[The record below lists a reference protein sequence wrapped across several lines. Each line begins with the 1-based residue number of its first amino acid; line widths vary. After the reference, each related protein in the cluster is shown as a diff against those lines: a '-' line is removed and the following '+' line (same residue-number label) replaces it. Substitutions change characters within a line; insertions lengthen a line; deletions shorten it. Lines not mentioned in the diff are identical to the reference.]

1 MVTSIRTK
9 QQEKDAK
16 EKQAQQATEDAGLLL
31 KLESLEA
38 RSIDHFSRKCLRKYF
53 LVKTI
58 TILVAICHC
67 KSGLKTAYLL
77 F

>member
-1 MVTSIRTK
+1 MATSIRTK

-16 EKQAQQATEDAGLLL
+16 EKQAQQASEDSGLLL

-53 LVKTI
+53 LVK
-58 TILVAICHC
+58 LF
-67 KSGLKTAYLL
+67 KFFLL
-77 F
+77 FVTANRD